1 MQSKWDLL
9 ALIATGCVLVTSAL
23 VKTDEA
29 HAEPLRV
36 TVAVSCALPDETLLS
51 LARQSDAALARL
63 VVKGLPLTDEEKA
76 VLSSRGHFA
85 LSKKI
90 QEQNRFLVRTG
101 SARLADYAQKGIH
114 LTIDPIFFRERA
126 IAFVPTVVFAL
137 EGREVRL
144 TGFTNLK
151 HAARYGAKKTDDAA
165 MRQALKTFA
174 GDAP

>member
-51 LARQSDAALARL
+51 LSQQSEALSARL

-76 VLSSRGHFA
+76 VLSSLGHFA

-90 QEQNRFLVRTG
+90 QEQNRSLVRTG
-101 SARLADYAQKGIH
+101 FARLADYAQKGIH
-114 LTIDPIFFRERA
+114 LTIDPVFFRERA
-126 IAFVPTVVFAL
+126 IAL

-165 MRQALKTFA
+165 MRQALKAFA

>member
-1 MQSKWDLL
+1 M
-9 ALIATGCVLVTSAL
+9 
-23 VKTDEA
+23 
-29 HAEPLRV
+29 
-36 TVAVSCALPDETLLS
+36 
-51 LARQSDAALARL
+51 ARL

-76 VLSSRGHFA
+76 VLTSRGHFA

-90 QEQNRFLVRTG
+90 QEQNRSLVRTG
-101 SARLADYAQKGIH
+101 FARLADYAQKGIH
-114 LTIDPIFFRERA
+114 LTIDPVFFRERA

-165 MRQALKTFA
+165 MRQALKAFA

>member
-1 MQSKWDLL
+1 MQSKWDLF

-23 VKTDEA
+23 GVAGDA
-29 HAEPLRV
+29 HADALQV

-51 LARQSDAALARL
+51 LSRQSEALSARL

-76 VLSSRGHFA
+76 LLSSRGHFGQ
-85 LSKKI
+85 SQKI
-90 QEQNRFLVRTG
+90 RDQNRALVQTG
-101 SARLADYAQKGIH
+101 FARLTAYAQKGIH
-114 LTIDPIFFRERA
+114 LTIDPVFFRERA

-137 EGREVRL
+137 DGKEVRL

-151 HAARYGAKKTDDAA
+151 NAAHYGAKKTDDAA
-165 MRQALKTFA
+165 MRQALETFA

>member
-51 LARQSDAALARL
+51 LSQQSEALSARL

-85 LSKKI
+85 VSQKI
-90 QEQNRFLVRTG
+90 QEQNRSLVRTG
-101 SARLADYAQKGIH
+101 FARLADYAQKGIH
-114 LTIDPIFFRERA
+114 LTIDPVFFRERA

-165 MRQALKTFA
+165 MRQALKAFA